1 MVDARSRKKDINAK
15 KDTSP
20 NKEIYVYCNPRDYR
34 IFAWQTCCTSIFES
48 FAWRYVVW
56 RGLPMSRRQKEKR
69 VRIVSIG
76 LSILVFALAFGA
88 GVISKVAIKP
98 SWSKEYE
105 VKWSDKLGTLKE
117 NLSYGDGEL
126 NKFDLYLP
134 MDDTKTSYGLVIYLH
149 AGGFT
154 SGDKIDDRD
163 MLSWLCSK
171 GYVAAGIN
179 YSLFRELN
187 GNSNGVSVLSQSNE
201 IKAAV
206 PKVIE
211 AAEASGYHIDKLAI
225 AGGSAGHALAMIYAY
240 RDAAEAPVPV
250 ALTFGAV
257 GPSCFY
263 AEDWDNY
270 GFGRNTEESYIGA
283 AGLFSVMA
291 DTEITPEEIK
301 SGNYQEKVKPISAA
315 SWITPDAPPTVVAYG
330 AYDRIQPFK
339 ASLRLRAALEANG
352 VDYVYLELL
361 HSGHGLQNDSAIQKQ
376 WMDAIEEYLV
386 KYMPVK

>member
-1 MVDARSRKKDINAK
+1 M
-15 KDTSP
+15 
-20 NKEIYVYCNPRDYR
+20 NK
-34 IFAWQTCCTSIFES
+34 
-48 FAWRYVVW
+48 
-56 RGLPMSRRQKEKR
+56 MKKEKR
-69 VRIVSIG
+69 KRAVPIG
-76 LSILVFALAFGA
+76 IGVLVFLLAFGA
-88 GVISKVAIKP
+88 GAISKVSIKP

-105 VKWSDKLGTLKE
+105 VKWNDELGTLKE
-117 NLSYGDGEL
+117 DLSYGDGDL

-134 MDDTKTSYGLVIYLH
+134 KDDTKDSYGLVIYLH

-154 SGDKIDDRD
+154 SGDKIGDRD
-163 MLSWLCSK
+163 MLAWLCSK

-179 YSLFRELN
+179 YSLFQELN

-211 AAEASGYHIDKLAI
+211 AAETAGYHIDKMAI

-240 RDAAEAPVPV
+240 RDAAKAPVPV

-263 AEDWDNY
+263 TEDWDNY
-270 GFGRNTEESYIGA
+270 GFDRETEESYIGA

-291 DTEITPEEIK
+291 DIEITPEEIK
-301 SGNYQEKVKPISAA
+301 SGNYQDKVKPISAA
-315 SWITPDAPPTVVAYG
+315 SWITPDSPPTVVAYG
-330 AYDRIQPFK
+330 TYDRVQPFI
-339 ASLRLRAALEANG
+339 ASLRLKAALEEND
-352 VDYVYLELL
+352 VDHVYLELP
-361 HSGHGLQNDSAIQKQ
+361 HSGHGLQNDSAIQKE
-376 WMDAIEEYLV
+376 WMEAIEEYLA